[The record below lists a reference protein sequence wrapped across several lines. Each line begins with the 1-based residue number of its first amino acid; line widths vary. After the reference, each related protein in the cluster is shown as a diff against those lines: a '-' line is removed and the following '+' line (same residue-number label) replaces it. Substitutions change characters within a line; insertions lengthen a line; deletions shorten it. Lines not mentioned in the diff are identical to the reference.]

1 MASASA
7 ASLRQDFPTR
17 KPVASE
23 ALSDVQPTPLVR
35 QAFGADVVRSS
46 LSPRAQLGY
55 RVLVD
60 HVNRGRDPR
69 RPYDGRVFMTDET
82 FAVELG
88 GVSKRQ
94 AQRIRAELLAG
105 GWICLPNGDAGG
117 RGNSTIWYH
126 LHPDGR
132 PCPLSAETPLKQ
144 RGAAE
149 QANARRAS
157 ARTQNRSV
165 VQKDDNGVIVC
176 GSISQ
181 KDDMGVI
188 VSGPIAEKDDST
200 VVLSAGPGV
209 EKDDTDVVVSAKR
222 MTESAVKDDKNDA
235 KDDRIDSAYKEE
247 LIHELIPE
255 LKSTTTATGMSEEFP
270 PEFAR
275 LMDEKIVLD
284 DGALRRLWQQARAI
298 VPDASAKEV
307 WHFFSERAMAV
318 YRNRKLENPTGL
330 MLSTVRDWFPARRVQ
345 ERRIEIKKAEEESA
359 KIQSEIAQHLA
370 ELRAETAGRDGFAKN
385 LSSRGN
391 A

>member
-7 ASLRQDFPTR
+7 ASLRQHFPAR

-23 ALSDVQPTPLVR
+23 APSDVQPTPLVR

-60 HVNRGRDPR
+60 HINRGRDTR
-69 RPYDGRVFMTDET
+69 RPYDGRVFLTDDT
-82 FAVELG
+82 FALELG

-132 PCPLSAETPLKQ
+132 PCPHSAETPLKQ
-144 RGAAE
+144 RSAAE

-157 ARTQNRSV
+157 ARAQNRSV
-165 VQKDDNGVIVC
+165 VQKADNGVIVC
-176 GSISQ
+176 GAISP
-181 KDDMGVI
+181 KDDMGVV
-188 VSGPIAEKDDST
+188 VSGQIAEKDDSA
-200 VVLSAGPGV
+200 VVLSVGPGV
-209 EKDDTDVVVSAKR
+209 EKDDIAVVVSPKR

-235 KDDRIDSAYKEE
+235 KDDRIDSAYKVE
-247 LIHELIPE
+247 LFQELIPE
-255 LKSTTTATGMSEEFP
+255 LKSTTTAAGMPEEFP

-275 LMDEKIVLD
+275 LMDDKIVLD

-298 VPDASAKEV
+298 VPDATAQEV
-307 WHFFSERAMAV
+307 WYFFNERAMAV

-345 ERRIEIKKAEEESA
+345 ERRIEIKKAEEEWA
-359 KIQSEIAQHLA
+359 KIQIQLAESLA
-370 ELRAETAGRDGFAKN
+370 ELRAETA
-385 LSSRGN
+385 SR
-391 A
+391 

>member
-7 ASLRQDFPTR
+7 ASLTQEFPAR

-23 ALSDVQPTPLVR
+23 SASDGQPMQLVR
-35 QAFGADVVRSS
+35 QAFGADVVGSS

-60 HVNRGRDPR
+60 HVNRGRDSR

-105 GWICLPNGDAGG
+105 RWICLPKGDAGG

-132 PCPLSAETPLKQ
+132 PCPHAAETPLKQ
-144 RGAAE
+144 RAVAE

-157 ARTQNRSV
+157 ARTQSSLV
-165 VQKDDNGVIVC
+165 VQKDDGGVIVC
-176 GSISQ
+176 RSMPQ

-188 VSGPIAEKDDST
+188 VSGPIAEKDDSA
-200 VVLSAGPGV
+200 VVLPGMPGV
-209 EKDDTDVVVSAKR
+209 AKDDTDVVVSAQR

-235 KDDRIDSAYKEE
+235 KDDRIGVANKEE
-247 LIHELIPE
+247 LIQELIPE
-255 LKSTTTATGMSEEFP
+255 LNSTTTATSVLEEFP

-275 LMDEKIVLD
+275 MVDEKIILD
-284 DGALRRLWQQARAI
+284 DGALRRLWQGARAI
-298 VPDASAKEV
+298 MPDASAKEV
-307 WHFFSERAMAV
+307 WDFFNERAMTV

-330 MLSTVRDWFPARRVQ
+330 MLSTICDWFPARRVL
-345 ERRIEIKKAEEESA
+345 ERRSAMKRAEEEGASIRRQLA
-359 KIQSEIAQHLA
+359 QSLA
-370 ELRAETAGRDGFAKN
+370 ELHGEASLGMA
-385 LSSRGN
+385 SRGTR
-391 A
+391 

>member
-7 ASLRQDFPTR
+7 ASLRQDFPAR

-23 ALSDVQPTPLVR
+23 AASDVQPTPLVR

-69 RPYDGRVFMTDET
+69 RPYDGRVFMTDQT

-132 PCPLSAETPLKQ
+132 PCPHSAETPLKQ
-144 RGAAE
+144 RSAAE
-149 QANARRAS
+149 QANARRAY
-157 ARTQNRSV
+157 ARAQNSPV

-176 GSISQ
+176 GLISP

-188 VSGPIAEKDDST
+188 VSGPIAEKDDSA
-200 VVLSAGPGV
+200 VVLSAGPGAA
-209 EKDDTDVVVSAKR
+209 KDDTGVVVSLKR
-222 MTESAVKDDKNDA
+222 MTVSAVKDDKNDA

-247 LIHELIPE
+247 LIQELITE
-255 LKSTTTATGMSEEFP
+255 LKSTTTATGMPDEFP

-275 LMDEKIVLD
+275 LMDEKIMLD

-298 VPDASAKEV
+298 VPDTTAQEV
-307 WHFFSERAMAV
+307 WYFFNERAMAV

-359 KIQSEIAQHLA
+359 KIQREIAQHLA
-370 ELRAETAGRDGFAKN
+370 ELRAETA
-385 LSSRGN
+385 SRM
-391 A
+391 ASRRI

>member
-7 ASLRQDFPTR
+7 ASLQQDFPAR
-17 KPVASE
+17 KPIVSE
-23 ALSDVQPTPLVR
+23 APLDVQPTPLVR
-35 QAFGADVVRSS
+35 QAFGADVVKSS

-60 HVNRGRDPR
+60 HINRGRDPR

-94 AQRIRAELLAG
+94 AQRIRAELLTG

-132 PCPLSAETPLKQ
+132 PCPHACETPLKQ
-144 RGAAE
+144 RAVAE

-157 ARTQNRSV
+157 ARAQNNSV
-165 VQKDDNGVIVC
+165 VQKDDNGVIV
-176 GSISQ
+176 SATISP

-188 VSGPIAEKDDST
+188 VSVPIAENDDSA
-200 VVLSAGPGV
+200 VVLSAQPGV
-209 EKDDTDVVVSAKR
+209 EKDDTGVVVSGKR
-222 MTESAVKDDKNDA
+222 MTELAVKDDKNDA

-247 LIHELIPE
+247 LIQELIPE
-255 LKSTTTATGMSEEFP
+255 LKSTTTANGMPEEFP
-270 PEFAR
+270 PEFAK

-298 VPDASAKEV
+298 VPDATGQEV
-307 WHFFSERAMAV
+307 WHFFNERAMAV

-330 MLSTVRDWFPARRVQ
+330 MLSTIRDWFPARRVLD
-345 ERRIEIKKAEEESA
+345 RRIEIKKAEEASA
-359 KIQSEIAQHLA
+359 SIQREIAEHLA
-370 ELRAETAGRDGFAKN
+370 ELRAETAGRTD
-385 LSSRGN
+385 SRRT
-391 A
+391 

>member
-7 ASLRQDFPTR
+7 ASLRQDFPAR
-17 KPVASE
+17 KPAASE
-23 ALSDVQPTPLVR
+23 AASDVQPTPLVR

-60 HVNRGRDPR
+60 HINRGRDPR

-132 PCPLSAETPLKQ
+132 PCPHSAETPLKQ

-157 ARTQNRSV
+157 TRAQNRSV
-165 VQKDDNGVIVC
+165 V
-176 GSISQ
+176 Q

-188 VSGPIAEKDDST
+188 VSGPIAEKDDSA
-200 VVLSAGPGV
+200 VALSAGPGV
-209 EKDDTDVVVSAKR
+209 AKDDTGVVVSAKR
-222 MTESAVKDDKNDA
+222 MTEADVKDDKNDA

-247 LIHELIPE
+247 LIQELIPE
-255 LKSTTTATGMSEEFP
+255 LKSTPTVTGIPEEFP

-298 VPDASAKEV
+298 VPDATVQEV
-307 WHFFSERAMAV
+307 WYFFNERAMAV

-330 MLSTVRDWFPARRVQ
+330 MLSTIRDWFPARRVE
-345 ERRIEIKKAEEESA
+345 ERRIESKRSSNRRLAFP
-359 KIQSEIAQHLA
+359 AQLC
-370 ELRAETAGRDGFAKN
+370 
-385 LSSRGN
+385 SCCVY
-391 A
+391 

>member
-7 ASLRQDFPTR
+7 ASLRQDFPAR

-23 ALSDVQPTPLVR
+23 TPSDVQPTPLVR
-35 QAFGADVVRSS
+35 QAFGADVVKSS

-132 PCPLSAETPLKQ
+132 PCPHSAETPLKQ

-157 ARTQNRSV
+157 ARAQNSSV
-165 VQKDDNGVIVC
+165 FQKDDSGVIVS

-181 KDDMGVI
+181 KDDMVVI
-188 VSGPIAEKDDST
+188 VSGRIAEKDDT
-200 VVLSAGPGV
+200 G
-209 EKDDTDVVVSAKR
+209 VVVSAKR
-222 MTESAVKDDKNDA
+222 MTESAIKDDKNDA
-235 KDDRIDSAYKEE
+235 KDDRIDFAYKEE
-247 LIHELIPE
+247 LIQELIPE
-255 LKSTTTATGMSEEFP
+255 LKSTTTAAGMPEEFP

-284 DGALRRLWQQARAI
+284 DGALRRLWQQARAV
-298 VPDASAKEV
+298 VPDATAEEV
-307 WHFFSERAMAV
+307 WHFFNERAMAV

-330 MLSTVRDWFPARRVQ
+330 MLSTVRDWFPARRVLD
-345 ERRIEIKKAEEESA
+345 RRIEMKNAEEECE
-359 KIQSEIAQHLA
+359 KIQIQLAEYLA
-370 ELRAETAGRDGFAKN
+370 ELRTET
-385 LSSRGN
+385 SRV
-391 A
+391 ASRKT